1 MRVACRGYR
10 RSDRR
15 IGVQIGAAVLQ
26 KYLIKRAFRALLVIW
41 LVSTVVFLALRTVG
55 NPEDMLV
62 SLSGGSAEAAAKIRA
77 FLKLD
82 VPLYQQYGSFLVDAA
97 QGDMGESFRYRQPAL
112 PIVLK
117 RLPATMELAA
127 VGLLIGVLGGGILGI
142 VAAMRPNTWV
152 DQLTVL
158 VALLGQATP
167 VFWLGIMLVLL
178 FSVRLDW
185 LPTSGKGDFTHL
197 ILPGVCLS
205 NFTMASVARLIRS
218 TMLDVMSQDYIRTAR
233 AKGLETPVI
242 VIRHALKNAV
252 LPTLT
257 VTGLQLAA
265 LLSGAVVIET
275 VFGWPGIG
283 SMIFSA
289 INARDFPL
297 VQAGTIIFGVT
308 VVLANLLVDVL
319 YAYVDPRIRYE

>member
-1 MRVACRGYR
+1 MQTYLVK
-10 RSDRR
+10 RS
-15 IGVQIGAAVLQ
+15 L
-26 KYLIKRAFRALLVIW
+26 RALLVIW

-55 NPEDMLV
+55 DPAELMV
-62 SLSGGSAEAAAKIRA
+62 SLTGGSAEAAAKVRA

-82 VPLYQQYGSFLVDAA
+82 VPLYQQYGSFLVDTA
-97 QGDMGESFRYRQPAL
+97 QGDMGDSFRHRLPAL

-127 VGLLIGVLGGGILGI
+127 AGLFIGVVVGGTLGI

-152 DQLTVL
+152 DQVTVF

-185 LPTSGKGDFTHL
+185 LPTSGKGGFSHL
-197 ILPGVCLS
+197 ILPAVCLS
-205 NFTMASVARLIRS
+205 NFTMASIARLIRS

-233 AKGLETPVI
+233 AKGLATPV
-242 VIRHALKNAV
+242 VVVRHALKNAV
-252 LPTLT
+252 LPALT
-257 VTGLQLAA
+257 VAGLQLAA

-275 VFGWPGIG
+275 IFGWPGVG
-283 SMIFSA
+283 SLIFSA

-297 VQAGTIIFGVT
+297 VQSGTIVFGVT
-308 VVLANLLVDVL
+308 VVLANLLVDIL